1 MQLLK
6 CPVCKSEMIHPVM
19 PIKDHSISGEIF
31 ELYQCGQCHFK
42 FLQNPP
48 DETEAGRYY
57 QSEDYV
63 SHSDTRKGLINR
75 LYHFGRQFMLKQKRK
90 MVRKVARNG
99 RLLDIGT
106 GTGYFLSFMKNSG
119 FEVTGIEVDE
129 GARKFA
135 KDHFGLNIKK
145 PEALLHGDLEGRFN
159 IITLWHVLEH
169 IYDLDAYMKKISES
183 LAENGTLIIAVPNC
197 DSFDAKY
204 YKDYW
209 AAYDVPRHLW
219 HFTPE
224 TMKRFAKN
232 NNFKVEALK
241 GMPLDPFYIA
251 MLSEKY
257 KTNNKFLMLFRAGII
272 GGWSFLTALANNKKS
287 SSVIYFLK
295 KV

>member
-1 MQLLK
+1 MQILK
-6 CPVCKSEMIHPVM
+6 CPVCESEKTHLVM
-19 PIKDHSISGEIF
+19 PVKDHSISGETF
-31 ELYQCGQCHFK
+31 DLVECGQCRFK

-48 DETEAGRYY
+48 DEADAGRYY

-63 SHSDTRKGLINR
+63 SHSDTRKGLVNQ

-90 MVRKVARNG
+90 MVRKAAPHG
-99 RLLDIGT
+99 KLLDIGT

-119 FEVTGIEVDE
+119 YDVSGIEVDE
-129 GARKFA
+129 GARNFA
-135 KDHFGLNIKK
+135 KTQFGLDVKE
-145 PEALLHGDLEGRFN
+145 PGALINGGLDGQFD

-169 IYDLDAYMKKISES
+169 IYDLDLYMKKISDHLKDE
-183 LAENGTLIIAVPNC
+183 GTLIIAVPNC
-197 DSFDAKY
+197 NAFDAKY
-204 YKDYW
+204 YKDFW

-224 TMKRFAKN
+224 TMKQFAKN

-257 KTNNKFLMLFRAGII
+257 KSNNQFLMLFRAGIV
-272 GGWSFLTALANNKKS
+272 GKWSFLTALFDKKKS